1 VYVRP
6 LARLLDRYGL
16 DPALV
21 PGATGR
27 SAHVDFWVRP
37 ETERADLDHR
47 LIRALRDWFARDWPF
62 DLVAFTANR
71 HEARHAELYEAA
83 DLRRLATLPTPNALA
98 LYA

>member
-1 VYVRP
+1 MYVRP
-6 LARLLDRYGL
+6 LGRLLDHYGV

-21 PGATGR
+21 PGATER

-37 ETERADLDHR
+37 AAERADLDHR
-47 LIRALRDWFARDWPF
+47 LVRALHDWLARDWAF

-71 HEARHAELYEAA
+71 HEARHAEVYEVVG
-83 DLRRLATLPTPNALA
+83 LRRLAALPTPNALA